1 MPSACFAIN
10 ISDSIDS
17 SWYTGRVF
25 VGLKEAIF
33 EPSSPS
39 WHVAELYEIVS
50 TKNLETNPLMFIY
63 TDGGPDHRL
72 TYLEVQL
79 SLISLFLK
87 LDLDFLCVCRTAPYH
102 SWRNPVERV
111 MSILNL
117 GFQSIGLL
125 RRQAEEDLESII
137 SKCNNMKQMRAAA
150 AKEPILADAVRN
162 FLSLR

>member
-1 MPSACFAIN
+1 MWKKSLVGRDSTFQVRDHDFTRMSIIPSVCFAIN
-10 ISDSIDS
+10 IPDSIDS

-25 VGLKEAIF
+25 VGLKEAVF
-33 EPSSPS
+33 VPSSPS
-39 WHVAELYEIVS
+39 KHVAELYEIVL
-50 TKNLETNPLMFIY
+50 TKNLETNPIMFIY

-87 LDLDFLCVCRTAPYH
+87 LHLDFLCACRTAQYH

-117 GFQSIGLL
+117 GFQ
-125 RRQAEEDLESII
+125 
-137 SKCNNMKQMRAAA
+137 
-150 AKEPILADAVRN
+150 
-162 FLSLR
+162 